1 MVFRPESVSAAGNSG
16 TMLAGISSEVDE
28 LAAGKVLGVESV
40 GPEPERRSAAERLDL
55 DGAVD
60 LAVPDD
66 VVPDDVVPDEVP
78 GAVDPDAVDLDAVAP
93 DAVVPD
99 AVVPDAIVPDAA

>member
-66 VVPDDVVPDEVP
+66 VVPDDVVPGAVAADP
-78 GAVDPDAVDLDAVAP
+78 DAVDPDAVDPDAVAP

-99 AVVPDAIVPDAA
+99 AA

>member
-40 GPEPERRSAAERLDL
+40 GPVPERRSAAERLDL

-66 VVPDDVVPDEVP
+66 VVPGAV
-78 GAVDPDAVDLDAVAP
+78 AVDPDAVDPDAVALDAVAPDAVAPDAVAP

-99 AVVPDAIVPDAA
+99 AA

>member
-40 GPEPERRSAAERLDL
+40 GPVPERRSAAERLDL

-66 VVPDDVVPDEVP
+66 VVPDDVVPGAV
-78 GAVDPDAVDLDAVAP
+78 AVDPDAVDPDAVDPDAVAP

-99 AVVPDAIVPDAA
+99 AA

>member
-66 VVPDDVVPDEVP
+66 VVPGAVAADPD
-78 GAVDPDAVDLDAVAP
+78 AVDPDAVDPDAVAP

-99 AVVPDAIVPDAA
+99 AA

>member
-40 GPEPERRSAAERLDL
+40 GPVPERRSAAERLDL

-66 VVPDDVVPDEVP
+66 VVPDDVVPGAV
-78 GAVDPDAVDLDAVAP
+78 AVDPDAVDPDAVDP

-99 AVVPDAIVPDAA
+99 AA

>member
-40 GPEPERRSAAERLDL
+40 GPVPERRSAAERLDL

-66 VVPDDVVPDEVP
+66 VVPDDVVL
-78 GAVDPDAVDLDAVAP
+78 GAVDPDAVDPDAVDPDAIAP

-99 AVVPDAIVPDAA
+99 AV

>member
-1 MVFRPESVSAAGNSG
+1 MILRPESVSAAGDSG

-66 VVPDDVVPDEVP
+66 VVPDDVVPD
-78 GAVDPDAVDLDAVAP
+78 AVDPDAVALDAVAPDAVAPDAVAP

-99 AVVPDAIVPDAA
+99 AA

>member
-1 MVFRPESVSAAGNSG
+1 MVLRPESVSAAGDSG

-40 GPEPERRSAAERLDL
+40 GPVPERRSAAERLDL

-66 VVPDDVVPDEVP
+66 VVPDDVVPGAV
-78 GAVDPDAVDLDAVAP
+78 AVDPDAVDPDAVDPDAVAP

-99 AVVPDAIVPDAA
+99 AA

>member
-1 MVFRPESVSAAGNSG
+1 MVLRPESVSAAVDSG

-55 DGAVD
+55 DGAV
-60 LAVPDD
+60 PDD
-66 VVPDDVVPDEVP
+66 VVPGAVDSD
-78 GAVDPDAVDLDAVAP
+78 AVDPDAVDPDAVALDAVAPDAVAP

-99 AVVPDAIVPDAA
+99 AA